1 MYEEYIAE
9 EKKRLDEQITLA
21 WYIAKL
27 TRAKEIPDIREL
39 LKDEVKQQTPEE
51 MLMAIKT
58 WNALLGGK
66 IIENNS

>member
-27 TRAKEIPDIREL
+27 VRANEIPDIREL
-39 LKDEVKQQTPEE
+39 LKDEAKQQTPEE

-58 WNALLGGK
+58 WNSLLGGK
-66 IIENNS
+66 VIEK